1 MRKHM
6 TIYTVHKWL
15 AVTVGAFFLV
25 WLMSGIV
32 MVLPPL
38 FTPSMS
44 QQASVLLDLQK
55 TAVSP
60 SDAVMELAKTGGEL
74 PQVRS
79 VTLKQVAD
87 IAVYEIVTASGEV
100 YLVHAQ
106 LGQPFTITPDIAEQ
120 IARGYVASQPRVL
133 QRDLVTKHSLT
144 YQWGPLPAYRF
155 IFDDDRSMVYYVSI
169 HDGAVWQD
177 NRWSWIKGA
186 IVSLHTFEPLRL
198 ITKQSA
204 IKQGLLVLLSVIG
217 VGAAIT
223 GYCLAW
229 PRRVQSKAL

>member
-1 MRKHM
+1 M
-6 TIYTVHKWL
+6 TIYTIHKWL
-15 AVTVGAFFLV
+15 AVTVGVFFLV
-25 WLMSGIV
+25 WLISGIV
-32 MVLPPL
+32 MVLPPW

-44 QQASVLLDLQK
+44 QQASALLDLQK
-55 TAVSP
+55 TTVSP
-60 SDAVMELAKTGGEL
+60 TEAVMGLAQTGGEL

-79 VTLKQVAD
+79 VTLMQVAD
-87 IAVYEIVTASGEV
+87 IAVYEIVTASGEM

-106 LGQPFTITPDIAEQ
+106 SGQPFTITLDVAEQ
-120 IARGYVASQPRVL
+120 IVRGYVSLQSRVL

-169 HDGAVWQD
+169 QDGAIWQN

-186 IVSLHTFEPLRL
+186 IASLHTFEPLRL
-198 ITKQSA
+198 ITKEIS

-217 VGAAIT
+217 IGAAIT
-223 GYCLAW
+223 GYCLAL
-229 PRRVQSKAL
+229 PRRAQSKAF